1 MAKSRFNNDQI
12 LAAVMEVNSERP
24 MKDVARKY
32 GISTTT
38 LYRWRAKLAD
48 KKKPSGD
55 RLRSLEIENRRLKSK
70 FAELA
75 LDYTSLRAALV
86 KDVKK
91 RVLMASPFFA
101 LHWWNSSGRLWKNY
115 VEIPGDHC
123 STM

>member
-48 KKKPSGD
+48 KKNPSGD

-86 KDVKK
+86 KDVK
-91 RVLMASPFFA
+91 R
-101 LHWWNSSGRLWKNY
+101 
-115 VEIPGDHC
+115 EC
-123 STM
+123 

>member
-12 LAAVMEVNSERP
+12 LAVVLEVNSERP

-48 KKKPSGD
+48 KKNPSGD

-75 LDYTSLRAALV
+75 LDYTSLRTALV
-86 KDVKK
+86 KDVK
-91 RVLMASPFFA
+91 R
-101 LHWWNSSGRLWKNY
+101 
-115 VEIPGDHC
+115 EC
-123 STM
+123 